1 MHKYEIL
8 SFNKNAWFKIR
19 VNIRDQNT
27 GKIFVID
34 SNRARIVSTY

>member
-1 MHKYEIL
+1 MHKYNIL
-8 SFNKNAWFKIR
+8 SFNKNAWFKTH
-19 VNIRDQNT
+19 VTDKNT